1 VLLAYIGGKM
11 IWESF
16 HGKDDES
23 CDVDGK
29 LDLKELLLMAIA
41 TSIDALAV
49 GITLA
54 FMKTA
59 IVPAVLEIGAITFI
73 ISFLGVVIGHQ
84 FGTRFKRGAE
94 IAGGAVL
101 ILIGLK
107 ILLEHLGILG

>member
-1 VLLAYIGGKM
+1 AFVGTMLNIKPVL
-11 IWESF
+11 
-16 HGKDDES
+16 HVDDEGHLIP
-23 CDVDGK
+23 VDKVRGRRK
-29 LDLKELLLMAIA
+29 SLEELVAHME
-41 TSIDALAV
+41 
-49 GITLA
+49 
-54 FMKTA
+54 KTA